1 MGWRA
6 LREGWTVLAALVA
19 LAAPVLGADP
29 AYYVRK
35 GTWQETMQASRE
47 AMMKQAAEV
56 AAATRVPVAAA
67 TSVQLG
73 PWHQIGPFYPKEGR
87 GFLAVFPPEQEI
99 NLAKSYG
106 KLRWTAR
113 PELADGM
120 VHDLQAGANGSTYLF
135 RTITVPAA
143 TTLTGYFGS
152 DDGLAVWLNG
162 KKLISNDVPRGP
174 APNQDKAPLALQQ
187 GENKLLL
194 KIYNNGG
201 AHGFYFSTSPTPTGG
216 GRAASPPHAE
226 LWNLLARDFRDSKSL
241 REMAWEKEDN
251 LWAADWPAG
260 DAAALAP
267 RYLQATRSAVLAGK
281 AKQEFAK
288 ARETGDLAALRQA
301 YYRSREVEELR
312 AAAGVFNFNALEL
325 AISDLVE
332 TFGDKYPK
340 GASFL
345 DRLEK
350 LRKAY
355 DEAKAAGTDPA
366 AQEKLLALGADL
378 ETLKREALTANPL
391 LDFDRL
397 LVVKRHPKNL
407 GLPQNW
413 QGNSTLS
420 QKGYDNE
427 IAVLSPLAPQGE
439 LKTFYRPANTEFVGD
454 IDLHFDAGKMLFSMP
469 GSLNRW
475 QVWEIQA
482 DGTGLRQATRGD
494 QPDVDNY
501 SGCYLPDGRIL
512 FCSTACY
519 LGVPCV
525 GGGDHV
531 GSLYLQDDRGGNV
544 RQLTF
549 DQDHSWYPHVLNN
562 GRVIYTRWEY
572 SDSPHYF
579 SRLLFEMN
587 PDGTAQ
593 FEYYGSNSYWPNSTF
608 YARPIPG
615 HPTKVVGIV
624 SGHHGVPRMG
634 ELVIFDSAQGR
645 READGV
651 VQRIPGYGKKVAP
664 TISDGLVE
672 GSWPKFLHPWPLSE
686 KYFLAACK
694 RTASSHW
701 SIYLVDIFDN
711 MLLLREEPGYALLEP
726 VPLRKSFKPPVI
738 PDKVKPDRQD
748 ATVYLVDVY
757 QGPGLKGV
765 PRGTVKALRVYSHH
779 YAYRGMGGH
788 IEIGIDGPWDA
799 KRILGT
805 VPVNEAGTA
814 MFRAPANPPLVVQP
828 LDAEG
833 KALQVMRSWY
843 TAMPGEFAACVGC
856 HEPQTSGPP
865 PARATMATRQT
876 PSEIRPWYGPARPFG
891 FPQEVQPVLDK
902 YCVSCHDGTL
912 QAGGQSPA
920 DLRARD
926 KAPGYKGRFTPAYEV
941 LHRYVRRPGPE
952 SDYHMPAPCEYDAG
966 TSELV
971 QMLKKG
977 HYGVKL
983 DAEAWDRLYTWIDI
997 NVPCHGTWSEYRQIP
1012 GKGRE
1017 RRLELA
1023 KLYANLDVDPEAYPA
1038 MEAAPITPVK
1048 PAPEPPVPAQ
1058 TVSCPGWPFDTAEA
1072 ARRQATG
1079 GPPLRTI
1086 DLGEGVKL
1094 ELVRVPAGEFVM
1106 GDAAGSADE
1115 RPLAR
1120 LVIAKPF
1127 WMGKFEITNAQFR
1140 QFNPHHNS
1148 GYISVTNKDQGD
1160 RGINADGPDQ
1170 PAVRVTWRE
1179 AMAFCRW
1186 LCQKTGEKFA
1196 LPTEAQWE
1204 YACRAGTATPL
1215 AFGAVDANFAKQA
1228 NLADAAVLRLIR
1240 GNSPKWIPCVEA
1252 VSDGAAI
1259 SAKGGAYAPNA
1270 WGLLDM
1276 HGNVSEWTR
1285 SMYMPYPYRADDGR
1299 EAETEAG
1306 AKVVRGGSW
1315 YDRPSRARSAF
1326 RLSYPA
1332 WQPVFN
1338 VGFRII
1344 GEDSGKE
1351 LAVTAK
1357 VDK

>member
-1 MGWRA
+1 MAWRGF
-6 LREGWTVLAALVA
+6 REGWVALAALVV
-19 LAAPVLGADP
+19 LAAPVLAADP
-29 AYYVRK
+29 ASYVRK
-35 GTWQETMQASRE
+35 GTWQDTMQASRE
-47 AMMKQAAEV
+47 AMMKPAPAAPQP
-56 AAATRVPVAAA
+56 AAAPAKPAGA
-67 TSVQLG
+67 QLG
-73 PWHQIGPFYPKEGR
+73 PWQMIGPFYPKEGR
-87 GFLAVFPPEQEI
+87 GFAAVFPPEQGI
-99 NLAKSYG
+99 DLAKSYG
-106 KLRWTAR
+106 NMRWAAH
-113 PELADGM
+113 PEFSDGV
-120 VHDLQAGANGSTYLF
+120 VHNLEAGGNGSTYLY
-135 RTITVPAA
+135 RTLTAPAPM
-143 TTLTGYFGS
+143 TITGYFGS
-152 DDGLAVWLNG
+152 DDGLVVWLNG

-174 APNQDKAPLALQQ
+174 SPNQDKAPLALQA
-187 GENKLLL
+187 GENRLLL
-194 KIYNNGG
+194 KIYNISGG
-201 AHGFYFSTSPTPTGG
+201 HGFYFSTSATPAAGG
-216 GRAASPPHAE
+216 GAVPPPHQE
-226 LWNLLARDFRDSKSL
+226 LWNLLARDFRDSKSQ
-241 REMAWEKEDN
+241 REMAWEKEDSI
-251 LWAADWPAG
+251 WTADWPVGA
-260 DAAALAP
+260 AAALAQ
-267 RYLQATRSAVLAGK
+267 RYVLATRSAVLVGK
-281 AKQEFAK
+281 TRQAFEK
-288 ARETGDLAALRQA
+288 AREAGDLQGLRLA
-301 YYRSREVEELR
+301 YYKSRETEELR
-312 AAAGVFNFNALEL
+312 AVAGAFNFSALEL
-325 AISDLVE
+325 AINDLVE

-340 GASFL
+340 GPQFL

-355 DEAKAAGTDPA
+355 EDAKAAGNDPA
-366 AQEKLLALGADL
+366 AQEKVTALAGDL
-378 ETLKREALTANPL
+378 EALRREALMANPL

-397 LVVKRHPKNL
+397 LMVKRSPKNL

-413 QGNSTLS
+413 QGNSTIS

-427 IAVLSPLAPQGE
+427 IAVLSPLSPQGE

-475 QVWEIQA
+475 QIWEVKA
-482 DGTGLRQATRGD
+482 DGTGLRQATKGD

-501 SGCYLPDGRIL
+501 SACYLPDGRII
-512 FCSTACY
+512 FCSTASY

-525 GGGDHV
+525 GGSDHV
-531 GSLYLQDDRGGNV
+531 GSLYIMDDQGGGV

-572 SDSPHYF
+572 SDTPHYF

-608 YARPIPG
+608 YARPVPG
-615 HPTKVVGIV
+615 HPSKVVAVI

-634 ELVIFDSAQGR
+634 ELVILDSAKGR
-645 READGV
+645 HEADGL
-651 VQRIPGYGKKVAP
+651 VQRIPGYGKKVPPA
-664 TISDGLVE
+664 IADGLVE
-672 GSWPKFLHPWPLSE
+672 GSWPKFLHPYPLSE
-686 KYFLAACK
+686 KYFLVSCK
-694 RTASSHW
+694 PTASSNW
-701 SIYLVDIFDN
+701 AIYLVDIFDN
-711 MLLLREEPGYALLEP
+711 MLLVRDEPGYALLEP
-726 VPLRKSFKPPVI
+726 IPFKKSFKPPAV
-738 PDKVKPDRQD
+738 PDKIKPGAKD

-765 PRGTVKALRVYSHH
+765 PRGTVKALRVYSNH

-805 VPVNEAGTA
+805 VPVNEDGSAL
-814 MFRAPANPPLVVQP
+814 FKVPANTPIVVEP

-843 TAMPGEFAACVGC
+843 TAMPGEFASCVGC
-856 HEPQTSGPP
+856 HEPQTNGPP
-865 PARATMATRQT
+865 PSRATLATGKP

-902 YCVSCHDGTL
+902 FCVSCHDG
-912 QAGGQSPA
+912 SPRADGKQVA
-920 DLRARD
+920 DLRGKD
-926 KAPGYKGRFTPAYEV
+926 KASGYKGRFTPSYEV
-941 LHRYVRRPGPE
+941 LHCYVRRPGPE
-952 SDYHMPAPCEYDAG
+952 SDYHMPLPCEYDAD

-977 HYGVKL
+977 HYNVKL
-983 DAEAWDRLYTWIDI
+983 DAEAWDRLYTWIDM
-997 NVPCHGTWSEYRQIP
+997 NVPCHGTWSENRQIS

-1038 MEAAPITPVK
+1038 REVVQITPVK
-1048 PAPEPPVPAQ
+1048 PAPESAAPAQ
-1058 TVSCPGWPFDTAEA
+1058 AVACTGWPFDTADA
-1072 ARRQATG
+1072 VRRQAAG

-1086 DLGEGVKL
+1086 DLGDGVKL

-1106 GDAAGSADE
+1106 GDAAGYPDE

-1120 LVIAKPF
+1120 VAVQRPF
-1127 WMGKFEITNAQFR
+1127 WVGKFEISNAQFR
-1140 QFNPHHNS
+1140 QFDPHHDS

-1160 RGINADGPDQ
+1160 RGINADGPDL
-1170 PAVRVTWRE
+1170 PAVRVTWRQ

-1186 LCQKTGEKFA
+1186 LSEKTGEKFT

-1215 AFGAVDANFAKQA
+1215 AYGAAEASFAKQA

-1240 GNSPKWIPCVEA
+1240 GNSPKWIPCVAE
-1252 VSDGAAI
+1252 VNDGAAI
-1259 SAKGGAYAPNA
+1259 SAKVGSFAPNA
-1270 WGLLDM
+1270 WGLYDM
-1276 HGNVSEWTR
+1276 HGNVAEWTH
-1285 SMYMPYPYRADDGR
+1285 STYMPYPYRADDGR
-1299 EAETEAG
+1299 EAQTEAG

-1338 VGFRII
+1338 VGFRVI
-1344 GEDSGKE
+1344 GEDSGKQV
-1351 LAVTAK
+1351 AVTAK
-1357 VDK
+1357 VDR